1 MSSVDRRLVNFRSAF
16 KKPWSRSLYSLVETP
31 FEKLLAVDKINEYY
45 HRACSIQDEVNFF
58 QKSLESMKLKIQISP
73 EDLER
78 IPTSGPVLT
87 VANHPFGAVDG
98 VILGAL
104 MLQVRPDVKVLGN
117 HLLGAIKELC
127 PWLFLVDPFGTE
139 ESARKNLRSMRDTL
153 NFLKEGGMVA
163 TFPAGEVSSFQFKSR
178 QVSDPPWNVNT
189 ARFVRKS
196 GASVLPVYFEGRNGP
211 LFHLAGMVH
220 PRLRTLLL
228 PHEMAKKEESTVSLR
243 VGSPIPYRKLAEFEN
258 DQSLTDYLRM
268 KTYILKNRK
277 DTSKSQRKFFSF
289 PKKSQRQEPIAA
301 PVSQEL
307 LLQDI
312 ERLGPSRVMSSQGA
326 FQVILGKMHE
336 MPHVV
341 QEIGRLREKTF
352 REVKEGT
359 GRSIDLDPF
368 DHYYYHL
375 FLWDSA
381 RNQVAGGYRLGQT
394 DEILRIYGKRGL
406 YTSTLFKFKSA
417 LLEKLT
423 PGLEV
428 GRSFI
433 SPEYQKKHATLSLLW
448 RGIGKF
454 VTDHPK
460 YKILFGPV
468 SITQEYNRFSRDLM
482 VQFLRAK
489 KMDEDLSRLVKAK
502 RPPRNRKFGPTEK
515 EQISL
520 FQDIDDVSALISEI
534 ETDQKG
540 VPVLLR
546 HYLKLRGTL
555 LGFNIDRDFSSVLD
569 GLILVDL
576 TRTDRRLLSRYL
588 GEKTDDFFRY
598 HGVVFDDNE
607 QDNAEQKQPAAEA

>member
-1 MSSVDRRLVNFRSAF
+1 MTSSDRRLVDFRSAF
-16 KKPWSRSLYSLVETP
+16 KKPWSKKLYSLVQTP

-45 HRACSIQDEVNFF
+45 QRACSIQDEVNFF
-58 QKSLESMKLKIQISP
+58 QKSLESMKLKIQVSP

-78 IPTSGPVLT
+78 IPASGPVLT

-117 HLLGAIKELC
+117 HLLGAITELC
-127 PWLFLVDPFGTE
+127 PWLLLVDPFGTG

-153 NFLKEGGMVA
+153 TFLNEGGMVA
-163 TFPAGEVSSFQFKSR
+163 TFPSGEVSSFQFKSR
-178 QVSDPPWNVNT
+178 QVIDPPWNVNT

-196 GASVLPVYFEGRNGP
+196 QASVLPVYFEGRNGP

-228 PHEMAKKEESTVSLR
+228 PHEMAKREETTISLR

-277 DTSKSQRKFFSF
+277 EHASSRRKFFSF
-289 PKKSQRQEPIAA
+289 PKKSPRQEPLAL
-301 PVSQEL
+301 PVSPEL
-307 LLQDI
+307 LVNDI
-312 ERLGPSRVMSSQGA
+312 EQLGPSRIMASQGA

-336 MPHVV
+336 MPNVM

-381 RNQVAGGYRLGQT
+381 KQMVAGGYRLGQT

-406 YTSTLFKFKSA
+406 YTSTLFKFKPA
-417 LLEKLT
+417 ILQKLN

-428 GRSFI
+428 GRSFV
-433 SPEYQKKHATLSLLW
+433 SSEYQKKHATLSLLW

-454 VTDHPK
+454 VTEHQR
-460 YKILFGPV
+460 YKVLFGPV

-489 KMDEDLSRLVKAK
+489 KMDVNLARLVKAK
-502 RPPRNRKFGPTEK
+502 RPLRKRKFGATEK

-520 FQDIDDVSALISEI
+520 FEDIDDVSALVSEI

-588 GEKTDDFFRY
+588 GEGTDDFLRS
-598 HGVVFDDNE
+598 HGVVIE
-607 QDNAEQKQPAAEA
+607 SEKPVEELK